1 LIKKRWMVKAC
12 MEKDYHY
19 ELAWKKI
26 TTMAHPREY
35 AYTRLGAWLKS
46 LKYRKG
52 YNLVKIERMI

>member
-1 LIKKRWMVKAC
+1 MIKKRWMVKAC
-12 MEKDYHY
+12 MERDYHY
-19 ELAWKKI
+19 GA
-26 TTMAHPREY
+26 PREY